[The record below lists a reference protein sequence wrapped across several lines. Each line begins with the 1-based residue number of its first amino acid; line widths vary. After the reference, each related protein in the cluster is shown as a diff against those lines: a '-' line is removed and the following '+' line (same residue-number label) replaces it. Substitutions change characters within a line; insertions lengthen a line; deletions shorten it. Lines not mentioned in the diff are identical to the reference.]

1 MPAIFRTI
9 DELSEWL
16 GRLAMAMLVV
26 LVAAMLLEVFMRYV
40 VGRPTEWAFDIS
52 YMLNGA
58 LFYLASG
65 FAMKHNAHV
74 RIDFLSSRL
83 PETIQARILG
93 FAVGFF
99 FAPVSGLM
107 AWTAIRKALTAYEVS
122 AVDEVSPWAPLVWP
136 YYAAIGIGLFALALQ
151 SLVEGLRLLGTGRL
165 PQQAASH

>member
-1 MPAIFRTI
+1 MHPVFRAI
-9 DELSEWL
+9 DALSEWL
-16 GRLAMAMLVV
+16 GRIAMAMLVV
-26 LVAAMLLEVFMRYV
+26 LVAAMLFEVFMRYI

-52 YMLNGA
+52 YMLNGS

-65 FAMKHNAHV
+65 FAMKHQAHV

-83 PETIQARILG
+83 PEVIQARILG
-93 FAVGFF
+93 IAVAVV

-107 AWTAIRKALTAYEVS
+107 AWTVARKALAAFATS

-136 YYAAIGIGLFALALQ
+136 YYAAIALGLAVLALQ
-151 SLVEGLRLLGTGRL
+151 SLVEGLRLLGSGRL